1 MNTDPNPSN
10 SPTQLPSA
18 EPPVETDGIRFGKRS
33 KSAAGIRAV
42 QKSLGISAAE
52 MGLVRGTRAL
62 LALNQKDGF
71 DCQSCAWPS
80 PDEHR
85 STFEF
90 CENGAKAVADEAT
103 THLIN
108 PEFFTEHSVGEL
120 ADRSDH
126 WLNAQGRLTAPMV
139 LRPGAT
145 HYEPV
150 TWDDAF
156 AMIGA
161 ELKALP
167 SPDKAA
173 FYTSGR
179 TSNE

>member
-52 MGLVRGTRAL
+52 MGLVRGTKAL

-80 PDEHR
+80 PDENR

-90 CENGAKAVADEAT
+90 CENGAKAVADEGMT
-103 THLIN
+103 QTIT
-108 PEFFTEHSVGEL
+108 PEFFAKYGVADL
-120 ADRSDH
+120 AAQSDH
-126 WLNAQGRLTAPMV
+126 WLGKQGRLASPMV

-145 HYEPV
+145 HYAPIG
-150 TWDDAF
+150 WDRSEEHTS
-156 AMIGA
+156 
-161 ELKALP
+161 ELQSHVKLVC
-167 SPDKAA
+167 
-173 FYTSGR
+173 
-179 TSNE
+179 